1 MIETTPPCHLS
12 SPVALARALD
22 ELGRPS
28 VYTEFDLFKHVDP
41 VQPLEPTKM
50 VGEISRLYWHIY
62 SFLGVIA

>member
-1 MIETTPPCHLS
+1 
-12 SPVALARALD
+12 LARALD